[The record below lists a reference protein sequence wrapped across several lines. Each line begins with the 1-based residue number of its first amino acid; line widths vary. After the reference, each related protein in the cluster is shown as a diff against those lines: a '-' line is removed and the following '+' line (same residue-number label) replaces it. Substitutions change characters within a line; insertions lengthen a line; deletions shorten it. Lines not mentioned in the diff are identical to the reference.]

1 MLARDQ
7 ENLGAEQ
14 QSWKPAVLFCF
25 LMSLIRPFHCF
36 SFSRCQ
42 TPLGKEMS
50 AHKLSHLAWL
60 EEKTPVTFYQGHIP
74 MYWASHTH
82 TEQVSPSYLLL
93 SRSVSH
99 ALHWKVSANCLIP
112 HASSSL
118 PCPQLDLGPL
128 NQIHL
133 MSGCTEELWLGGCL
147 IILSSIKSC

>member
-82 TEQVSPSYLLL
+82 TEQVSPSYLLP
-93 SRSVSH
+93 SRSVSY
-99 ALHWKVSANCLIP
+99 ALHRKVSANCLIP

-118 PCPQLDLGPL
+118 TMSSAGPGTSQPDTSDEWLHGGVMTRWMPHNIVL
-128 NQIHL
+128 N
-133 MSGCTEELWLGGCL
+133 
-147 IILSSIKSC
+147 